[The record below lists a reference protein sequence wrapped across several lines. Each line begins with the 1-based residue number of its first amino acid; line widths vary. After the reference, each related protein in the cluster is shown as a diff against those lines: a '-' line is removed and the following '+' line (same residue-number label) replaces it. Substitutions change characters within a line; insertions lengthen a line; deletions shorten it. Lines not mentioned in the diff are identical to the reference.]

1 MHQKNIDYST
11 GELTLFNI
19 ARVIILESKVLFLD
33 DMIENIASI
42 NAKKITDVIDEVSK
56 DKRVLPI
63 NHYGELLP
71 YSKRLNIE
79 KKGVK

>member
-33 DMIENIASI
+33 DMNENIASI

-56 DKRVLPI
+56 DKRALSI

-79 KKGVK
+79 KKG

>member
-33 DMIENIASI
+33 DMNENIYSI

-56 DKRVLPI
+56 DKRVLSI
-63 NHYGELLP
+63 NHYGELPP

-79 KKGVK
+79 KMG